1 MVVMALHKRKIG
13 WASKL
18 YTLIAAIGISAVLLA
33 GCAGGNQALTGKL
46 EDEDSILEMLAQM
59 SLGSSQ
65 FEPYYADVLV
75 EWLGSGHEP
84 ASATIEVAA
93 AKYAA
98 ASDDSVIETGSYAG
112 RSDVLIWNNN
122 RTNWIEYEV
131 EIDEPGLYEMTLVY
145 HSYESSGNVKNYRPV
160 TFAVTVDGLFPFREA
175 RAIEFRKLFR
185 DQLPI
190 RQDEYGDDI
199 RPSPEEIDT
208 WLSVPFKDNTGAY
221 AQPLLWLFE
230 EGQHKIRL
238 QTYQSIVIDKIL
250 LHPQE
255 TAEDYATVR
264 QQYPQNASSGAD
276 DVVTIEAE
284 IMTNKNDVSLQMYV
298 DQEAMTTPKA
308 GGKQIFNSV
317 GGNNWEAGRE
327 TITWT
332 FTVPEDGLYQIGMR
346 AYQGYQ
352 TNKKVF
358 RTIYI
363 DGKVPFSGLYRYPF
377 HYASNW
383 QGIKLAD
390 ENGEPYLFY
399 LTKGEHTIAMEATIE
414 PFTQVLNKTNGILLL
429 LSNIAQDLFAIVG
442 TDDDTYRTWDIMRD
456 YPEIPENLEIVRK
469 GLLIL
474 ERDLIAV
481 NGRDDNYSQ
490 TIRGAIRDI
499 EDMLEYPNDIPY
511 KKGTISSIQSKL
523 ASIQEPL
530 MDAPLL
536 LDKIYI
542 VPENGEW
549 PRMEATMLEKASNS
563 VNKFFVSFSDNNRLS
578 ANNDQVVNVWMK
590 YGRDYVNVL
599 QDLADQ
605 YFTPETGIKVRVDL
619 LPTEELIVLSNAAGK
634 TPDIVIGVTE
644 STPIDMAVRGAALD
658 LSQFEDFASL
668 SEQYAPGALL
678 PYYFD
683 GKYYALPE
691 SQKFNLLFYRKDIL
705 GSLGLKV
712 PQTWEDVMT
721 MLPTLQQNGY
731 DFNIPQDYLTFF
743 YQHGAEFYSKD
754 GLKSGLDSVQGFEA
768 FKQYTDFFTV
778 YGIERQISSFYQ
790 HFRDGDMP
798 IGIGDFNMYLQLS
811 VAAPE
816 LNGWWGIAPL
826 PGVVQEDGT
835 IARWTGG
842 GQQATMIFEKAENKD
857 EAWHFMKWWLS
868 AETQE
873 RFGSTLEGFYG
884 IQFRWN
890 TANVEAFSHLNWTPE
905 ELNVFLEQWRW
916 YKDMAHVPGSYFIA
930 REINNAWNRT
940 VLNGQNYRASLEEAV
955 LNINREIYRKAIEFG
970 YLDKAGNVVKTYDL
984 PVVDKPWEGVDRY
997 VQ

>member
-1 MVVMALHKRKIG
+1 MALDKRKAQPPRKWLVLTI
-13 WASKL
+13 W
-18 YTLIAAIGISAVLLA
+18 LIVATLLA
-33 GCAGGNQALTGKL
+33 GCATTGPALTGQL
-46 EDEDSILEMLAQM
+46 DDEDAILELLKQ
-59 SLGSSQ
+59 SSSGNNQ
-65 FEPYYADVLV
+65 FEPYYSDMLAQWREAGHDIADQSV
-75 EWLGSGHEP
+75 EIS
-84 ASATIEVAA
+84 ASELAE
-93 AKYAA
+93 
-98 ASDDSVIETGSYAG
+98 ASDETAYSVGSYAG
-112 RSDVLIWNNN
+112 KDDVLIWDNN

-131 EIDEPGLYEMTLVY
+131 DIAQRGLYEMTLVY
-145 HSYESSGNVKNYRPV
+145 HSYEDGKGNVKNYRPI
-160 TFAVTVDGLFPFREA
+160 TFAVTVDDEFPFREA
-175 RAIEFRKLFR
+175 RAIEFRKLYR

-190 RQDEYGDDI
+190 RKDEFGEDI
-199 RPSPEEIDT
+199 RPSPVEIET
-208 WLSVPFKDNTGAY
+208 WLTAPFKDNVGSY
-221 AQPLLWLFE
+221 SQPLLWLFE
-230 EGQHKIRL
+230 EGTHKIRL

-255 TAEDYATVR
+255 HASDYNSVK
-264 QQYPQNASSGAD
+264 QNYPQVAASSNEA
-276 DVVTIEAE
+276 VIIEAE
-284 IMTNKNDVSLQMYV
+284 IMASKNDVSLQMYV
-298 DQEAMTTPKA
+298 DQDALMTPRA
-308 GGKQIFNSV
+308 NGKQIFNAV
-317 GGNNWEAGRE
+317 GGTNWEAGRE
-327 TITWT
+327 AVTWT
-332 FTVPEDGLYQIGMR
+332 FAVPEDGLYQIGMR

-363 DGKVPFSGLYRYPF
+363 DGEVPFREFYQVPFSY
-377 HYASNW
+377 STNW
-383 QGIKLAD
+383 QGIKLGAED
-390 ENGEPYLFY
+390 GDPYLIY
-399 LTKGEHTIAMEATIE
+399 LTEGEHTLTMEATIE
-414 PFTQVLNKTNGILLL
+414 PFAEILNKTNGVLLI

-442 TDDDTYRTWDIMRD
+442 TENDIYRTWDIEDD
-456 YPEIPENLEIVRK
+456 YPEIPNQLEIVLK
-469 GLLIL
+469 GLKII

-481 NGRDDNYSQ
+481 NGRDDNNSQ

-499 EDMLEYPNDIPY
+499 EDMLDYPNEIPH
-511 KKGTISSIQSKL
+511 KKGTISSVQSKL

-542 VPENGEW
+542 VPESAEW
-549 PRMEATMLEKASNS
+549 PRMEAKMLESMTNS
-563 VNKFFVSFSDNNRLS
+563 VNQFFVSFEESNRLS
-578 ANNDQVVNVWMK
+578 ANDDEIVNIWMN

-605 YFTPETGIKVRVDL
+605 YFTPESGIKVRVDL
-619 LPTEELIVLSNAAGK
+619 LPTEELLVLSNAAGR

-644 STPIDMAVRGAALD
+644 STPVEMAVRGAALD
-658 LSQFEDFASL
+658 ISQFADFASL

-691 SQKFNLLFYRKDIL
+691 SQKFNMLFFRKDIL
-705 GSLGLKV
+705 DSLGLEV
-712 PQTWEDVMT
+712 PNTWEDVME

-743 YQHGAEFYSKD
+743 YQHGAEFYTED
-754 GLKSGLDSVQGFEA
+754 GLASGLDSIEGFQA
-768 FKQYTDFFTV
+768 FKQYTDFFAV

-816 LNGWWGIAPL
+816 LNGWWGIAPM
-826 PGVVQEDGT
+826 PGVLSADGT
-835 IARWTGG
+835 IERWSGG

-857 EAWHFMKWWLS
+857 EAWQFMQWWLS

-873 RFGSTLEGFYG
+873 RFGSNLEGFYG

-890 TANVEAFSHLNWTPE
+890 TANVEAFSNLNWTPE

-930 REINNAWNRT
+930 REVNNAWNRT
-940 VLNGQNYRASLEEAV
+940 VLDGQNFRSSLEEAV

-970 YLDKAGNVVKTYDL
+970 YLDKQGNVLRTYD
-984 PVVDKPWEGVDRY
+984 PPIVVEPWKGVDKY